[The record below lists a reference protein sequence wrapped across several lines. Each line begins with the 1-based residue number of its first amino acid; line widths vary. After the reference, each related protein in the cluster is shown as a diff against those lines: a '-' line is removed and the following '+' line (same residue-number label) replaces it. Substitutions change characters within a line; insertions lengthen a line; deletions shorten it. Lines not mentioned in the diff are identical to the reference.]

1 MSRLCEKLR
10 IIRQVLKSDNSMLIT
25 FDEDALGVDYTGESL
40 MFGQLFHS
48 TVQYVNDWITNWR
61 RINSIDH
68 EID

>member
-1 MSRLCEKLR
+1 
-10 IIRQVLKSDNSMLIT
+10 MLIT
-25 FDEDALGVDYTGESL
+25 LDEDALGVDYTGESL

-48 TVQYVNDWITNWR
+48 TVQYVNDWITNWH